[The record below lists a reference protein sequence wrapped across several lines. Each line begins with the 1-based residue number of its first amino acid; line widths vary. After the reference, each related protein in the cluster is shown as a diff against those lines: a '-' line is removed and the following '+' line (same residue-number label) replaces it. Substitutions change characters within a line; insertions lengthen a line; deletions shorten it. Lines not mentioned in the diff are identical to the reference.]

1 MKFKNKI
8 TKEVI
13 VANNYALKFAYS
25 HNSNWEKV
33 KETSKGKK
41 PIKENENKAEE
52 IEHEKEYEANKVD
65 SIKL

>member
-41 PIKENENKAEE
+41 SIKENENKAEE
-52 IEHEKEYEANKVD
+52 IEHEKNTKPT
-65 SIKL
+65 KLIQ